1 MWFVVRHCQFNLE
14 SCTQLLSYQQANSWY
29 NIVLCENFLQDLL
42 WGVNYDCLPRQRH
55 PLEMHGPVPV
65 WRQAVC
71 DFLTNNPSPDME
83 ELVQLAHLANVIPDA
98 QLQQTGKQLSQR

>member
-42 WGVNYDCLPRQRH
+42 WGVNCDSLPKRYH
-55 PLEMHGPVPV
+55 PLEMHGPDPV

-71 DFLTNNPSPDME
+71 DFLRRNPSPDME

-98 QLQQTGKQLSQR
+98 QLQQKGKQLSQR

>member
-1 MWFVVRHCQFNLE
+1 M
-14 SCTQLLSYQQANSWY
+14 SCTQFLSSQQANCWY
-29 NIVLCENFLQDLL
+29 GIVLCENFLQDLL